1 MTGQSCKY
9 YFFLVC
15 IVPSESFLSTM
26 LFSVIDQGIKCTVP
40 SYRIP
45 FIKSEPQEEEETS
58 LESSPGASLQPSGG
72 LAGRRRKQ
80 LLSSIKKED
89 KENERPGEAEEL
101 EEMNVCES
109 EPEDYGENVS
119 QPSQLRFPP
128 PKPKGRP
135 PRIRDICTQTVSLR
149 VFIAVD

>member
-1 MTGQSCKY
+1 M
-9 YFFLVC
+9 L
-15 IVPSESFLSTM
+15 SESFLSTM
-26 LFSVIDQGIKCTVP
+26 LISFFGQESKCTVH

-45 FIKSEPQEEEETS
+45 FIKSEPQEEEEIS
-58 LESSPGASLQPSGG
+58 LESSPGASIQPSGG

-101 EEMNVCES
+101 EEMNACES

-149 VFIAVD
+149 DFIAYNLLLHIFVLK